1 MINNDCR
8 DQVDVVQIATFEKL
22 GFENTENYH
31 GPHMRICNG
40 AEIPIRPN
48 RWARQS
54 TRRCKPTCSMRN
66 DLVMKAERISWLTKI
81 HGVGS

>member
-31 GPHMRICNG
+31 GP
-40 AEIPIRPN
+40 
-48 RWARQS
+48 
-54 TRRCKPTCSMRN
+54 TCESAMVPR
-66 DLVMKAERISWLTKI
+66 
-81 HGVGS
+81 